1 MSAALGGSWKA
12 RSLLCLAT
20 PPGRGA
26 RTSSTCT
33 LDPSA
38 FSAPPAAR
46 GRGAR
51 PVGAFE
57 RGAPRTGQ
65 RALGGPGFLAN
76 PERRLNRGAPR
87 PPKGAPGSAAPGKGA
102 RPHCPPAREEFQLP
116 RAPPWGGLLLNRGNS
131 GEVTQKGQG
140 KASLWLGA
148 LCSCSE
154 VRSSLVVAG
163 SHRFFPWESKNI
175 PFRLSF
181 FILRLGAFPPAFQT

>member
-1 MSAALGGSWKA
+1 MTAALGGSWKA
-12 RSLLCLAT
+12 RILLCLAT

-38 FSAPPAAR
+38 FSSVPPAAR

-65 RALGGPGFLAN
+65 GAPGSPGFLAN
-76 PERRLNRGAPR
+76 PERRLLPSALQGLRAPR
-87 PPKGAPGSAAPGKGA
+87 PPRGPPGSAAPGKGA
-102 RPHCPPAREEFQLP
+102 RLHCPPAQEEFQLP
-116 RAPPWGGLLLNRGNS
+116 RAPLARSPRKDRGGD
-131 GEVTQKGQG
+131 KG

-154 VRSSLVVAG
+154 VRSSLAVAG
-163 SHRFFPWESKNI
+163 RDPIGFSMGIEKHPFPAKLLLS
-175 PFRLSF
+175 LGSF
-181 FILRLGAFPPAFQT
+181 FPAFQT